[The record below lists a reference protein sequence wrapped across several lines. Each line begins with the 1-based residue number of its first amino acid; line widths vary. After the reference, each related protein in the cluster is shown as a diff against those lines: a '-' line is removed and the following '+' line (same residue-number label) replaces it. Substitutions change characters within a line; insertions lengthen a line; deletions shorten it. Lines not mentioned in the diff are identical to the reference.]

1 MTKLR
6 IITAHTYYRQ
16 AGGEDRVF
24 HAERE
29 ILQAAGHEVHPFA
42 ANNADLN
49 EHSPLRLATQTV
61 WNGGRARDL
70 KALIARTGADVV
82 HFHNTFPS
90 MSPAVLRA
98 AHAAGAAVVQTL
110 HNYRLFCPAATFLRD
125 GKVCTD
131 CTRTSWA
138 WPAVVHGCYR
148 DSRAATATTA
158 AMLTSHRM
166 MGTWSNCVDAYITLS
181 EHGRALFGRLGI
193 SSERLHVKPNF
204 LAQDPGVGP
213 GGGGFGLFVGR
224 LSEEKGV
231 GVLLEAAELLSGEVP
246 LRVVGGG
253 PLDARVRSASRLVPG
268 LEWLGP
274 RSNEDVLDLM
284 GRADFLIVP
293 SIWDEPFGRTV
304 VESFARGTPVVASA
318 AGALP
323 ELVED
328 GATGMHF
335 APGDAA
341 GLADR
346 VLRMGGEHGI
356 AGGMR
361 IAARQAFERRF
372 TADQNL
378 EQLIEVYRSA
388 LAVRQG
394 NRAEPTSE
402 AAPCE
407 THG

>member
-1 MTKLR
+1 MGGALR

-24 HAERE
+24 HAEKE
-29 ILQAAGHEVHPFA
+29 MLQAAGHEVHPFA
-42 ANNADLN
+42 AHNADLN
-49 EHSPLRLATQTV
+49 EHSPLGLAAGTI
-61 WNGGRARDL
+61 WNGRRVREL
-70 KALIARTGADVV
+70 RALIERTGADVV
-82 HFHNTFPS
+82 HFHNTFPA

-98 AHAAGAAVVQTL
+98 AHAAGTAVVQTL

-138 WPAVVHGCYR
+138 WPAVVHRCYR
-148 DSRAATATTA
+148 DSRAASATTA
-158 AMLTSHRM
+158 AMLTTHRVL
-166 MGTWSNCVDAYITLS
+166 GTWSQHVDAYITLS
-181 EHGRALFGRLGI
+181 RHGRALFERLGLD
-193 SSERLHVKPNF
+193 SGKLHVKPNF
-204 LAQDPGVGP
+204 LAQDPGAGP

-231 GVLLEAAELLSGEVP
+231 GVLLEAAARVAGEVP

-253 PLDARVRSASRLVPG
+253 PLEEKVRSASKLVPG

-284 GRADFLIVP
+284 GRAQFTIVP

-304 VESFARGTPVVASA
+304 VESFARGTPVLASA

-323 ELVED
+323 ELVEA
-328 GATGMHF
+328 GETGLHF
-335 APGDAA
+335 PPGDAA

-346 VLRMGGEHGI
+346 VLLMGGERGV
-356 AGGMR
+356 ADTMR
-361 IAARQAFERRF
+361 VAARQAYEDRF
-372 TADQNL
+372 TAARNL
-378 EQLIEVYRSA
+378 EQLVSVYRSA
-388 LAVRQG
+388 LATRRGQ
-394 NRAEPTSE
+394 P
-402 AAPCE
+402 APPPAPE
-407 THG
+407 TVHA